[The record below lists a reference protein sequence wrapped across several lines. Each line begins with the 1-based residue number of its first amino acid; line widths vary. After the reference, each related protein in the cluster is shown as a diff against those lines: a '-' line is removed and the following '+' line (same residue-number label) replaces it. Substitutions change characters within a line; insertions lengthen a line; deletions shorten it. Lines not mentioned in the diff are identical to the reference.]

1 MLKKK
6 KKNLKSLSQADSDG
20 SRALSPA
27 LGGQEAP
34 PAIPLRSH
42 QQELPTSENNQ
53 MCTSVHLRPLGRGAK
68 GAARLGS
75 FPEGCGQCDRE
86 TEE

>member
-1 MLKKK
+1 MTLF
-6 KKNLKSLSQADSDG
+6 QADSDG

-42 QQELPTSENNQ
+42 QQEFPTSENNQ
-53 MCTSVHLRPLGRGAK
+53 TCPSVHLRPLGHGAE
-68 GAARLGS
+68 GAARLSS
-75 FPEGCGQCDRE
+75 FPERRGQCEHE